1 MGQLSQQIAIRD
13 VAVAGKN
20 EDTACEDAFADLV
33 YRQSRF
39 AFRVAYA
46 VLRNTHD
53 SEDAV
58 QEAFLRLHRSR
69 ASEKMKD
76 EKAFIARVVWR
87 VAIDRRRKAPADEL
101 PQELPALSNNPE
113 QAVIASDRRQSLHRM
128 IDALPEQLRQPLV
141 LAALDE
147 LTSQQ
152 IAAILE
158 IPEGTVR
165 SRQARARQ
173 ILRQKLSA
181 LQGSQS

>member
-1 MGQLSQQIAIRD
+1 MDQVSQQIAIRD
-13 VAVAGKN
+13 VAVERRN
-20 EDTACEDAFADLV
+20 EDAACEDAFAALV
-33 YRQSRF
+33 CRQSRF
-39 AFRVAYA
+39 AFRIAYA
-46 VLRNTHD
+46 ILRNTQD
-53 SEDAV
+53 AEDAV
-58 QEAFLRLHRSR
+58 QETFLRLHRSR
-69 ASEKMKD
+69 ACEKMID

-87 VAIDRRRKAPADEL
+87 IAVDRRRKTSVNGTAQDP
-101 PQELPALSNNPE
+101 PALTNNPE
-113 QAVIASDRRQSLHRM
+113 QAAIATDRSQTLHRM
-128 IDALPEQLRQPLV
+128 IDALPGDLRQPLV

-181 LQGSQS
+181 IGRHS